1 MPTYRAMNA
10 ALVCAAVL
18 ALASSAGAGALRCPP
33 ESGTLVDAGWKA
45 YRADSIASAAMRFA
59 RADRIC
65 AAGLDAKVGLGFAWL
80 RLGVPARA
88 ESLFTIVVAADSA
101 YTDGWQGLMFAAR
114 RTGHDAVALRA
125 ARTAWKLAPGDA
137 ETRAV
142 LDQLSPPGARPARA
156 HRARGARLIAQARTH
171 GERFEVPTRDGWAPF
186 FVQGVNLG
194 VALPGRF
201 PAEFPTDSVRYAGWL
216 DTIAS
221 MNANTLRVYT
231 ILPPAFYR
239 ALTAWNGGHPSHLLW
254 LIHGVWAELPEGG
267 DFDDRSWKA
276 AFRDEM
282 RDVLGVIH
290 GDADIPQRPGH
301 AHGRYDADVS
311 RWTLAYIIGREWEP
325 FAVAAF
331 ESRSRRPRRFT
342 GRFLSMP
349 DGSAME
355 GWTAEQCD
363 WMLSAE
369 VGRYNTIRPIAYTNW
384 PTLDPLHHRTEAST
398 AEERVWRTRAG
409 RPIQYQK
416 LEYDNDVVSLDAARV
431 RPTSANPAGW
441 FASYHA
447 YPYYP
452 DFMLYDPD
460 YSRARSSEG
469 VSNYFGYLTALRRQL
484 RGIPLLIAEY
494 GVPSSRGLA
503 HLQPQGWTHGGH
515 DEAAM
520 AAIDARLT
528 REIRESGCAGGVLFA
543 WIDEWFKKNWA
554 VIDLEIPAERTP
566 RWHNR
571 MDAEQNYGVLAMD
584 AGPAD
589 GPVLGGDAARWLAL
603 QTLARGPARAN
614 PGQPASLRVGQD
626 ASYLYLAVAMPGF
639 QGSALPWDS
648 LEVQIA
654 LDTHRADLGQH
665 ALPGGRVTSDVGFE
679 YLVDLRSDT
688 DAHLLITPD
697 YDPYVGPRAIQDGDD
712 FGRFYHRPA
721 RSVSRDDGVFDSM
734 YVIVNRTRFGRDGT
748 FFPARAW
755 ERGRL
760 RHGRDV
766 ESSLSDWYYDPAAG
780 LIEVRIP
787 WALLNV
793 TDPSSATV
801 LDDRLA
807 RGGDFGTTRT
817 DGFRIGVLTIR
828 RDRPAQVLGALP
840 ALGPGARW
848 RGADFHTWTWPS
860 WDEPVYHARLKPVFD
875 SMKAVWR
882 GTGEEWISRGKPR

>member
-1 MPTYRAMNA
+1 MTSYRPMTALACA
-10 ALVCAAVL
+10 ALL
-18 ALASSAGAGALRCPP
+18 ALAPAARAGAIRCPP
-33 ESGTLVDAGWKA
+33 EAGNLVVAGWKS
-45 YRADSIASAAMRFA
+45 YRADSIPSAAARFA

-65 AAGLDAKVGLGFAWL
+65 PAGLYAKVGLGFAWL
-80 RLGVPARA
+80 RLRVPARA
-88 ESLFTIVVAADSA
+88 ESLFMIVVAADSGYA
-101 YTDGWQGLMFAAR
+101 DGWQGLMFAAR
-114 RTGHDAVALRA
+114 RTGHDAVALQA
-125 ARTAWKLAPGDA
+125 ARTAWRLAPGDA
-137 ETRAV
+137 DTRAI
-142 LDQLSPPGARPARA
+142 LDQLTPAVEPATRAAPVRPAR
-156 HRARGARLIAQARTH
+156 LITQARTH
-171 GERFEVPTRDGWAPF
+171 GERFEVPDRAGWKPF
-186 FVQGVNLG
+186 YVQGVNLG

-201 PAEFPTDSVRYAGWL
+201 PAEFPTDSLRYAGWL
-216 DTIAS
+216 DSIAA
-221 MNANTLRVYT
+221 MNANTVRVYT

-239 ALTAWNGGHPSHLLW
+239 ALAAWNLAHPARTLW
-254 LIHGVWAELPEGG
+254 LIHGVWAELPGG
-267 DFDDRSWKA
+267 DDFDDPSWKA

-282 RDVLGVIH
+282 ADVLGAIH
-290 GDADIPQRPGH
+290 GDADIAPRPGH

-331 ESRSRRPRRFT
+331 EHGSRRPRGFA
-342 GRFLSMP
+342 GRYLAMA
-349 DGSAME
+349 DGSPME
-355 GWTAEQCD
+355 AWTAEQCD
-363 WMLSAE
+363 WMLSTE

-384 PTLDPLHHRTEAST
+384 PTLDPLHHPTEAST
-398 AEERVWRTRAG
+398 SEERAWRARVG
-409 RPIQYQK
+409 RPVLYQK

-469 VSNYFGYLTALRRQL
+469 ASNYFGYLTALRKHL
-484 RGIPLLIAEY
+484 SGIPLLIAEY

-515 DEAAM
+515 DEADM

-528 REIRESGCAGGVLFA
+528 REIRESGCAGAVLFA

-554 VIDLEIPAERTP
+554 VIDLEIPAEHTP

-603 QTLARGPARAN
+603 PTLARAPVAAR
-614 PGQPASLRVGQD
+614 PGQPTSLGVGYD
-626 ASYLYLAVAMPGF
+626 ASSLYLAVAISGARDQPVR
-639 QGSALPWDS
+639 WDS
-648 LEVQIA
+648 LAVQIA
-654 LDTHRADLGQH
+654 IDTHRTDLGQH
-665 ALPGGRVTSDVGFE
+665 ALPGGRVTSDVGFKF
-679 YLVDLRSDT
+679 LVELRGEE
-688 DAHLLITPD
+688 DAHLLVTHG
-697 YDPYVGPRAIQDGDD
+697 YDPYLGPRAIQGGDD
-712 FGRFYHRPA
+712 FGRFYQRPA
-721 RSVSRDDGVFDSM
+721 AATRRDDGVFDSM
-734 YVIVNRTRFGRDGT
+734 YVIVNRSRFGRDGT

-760 RHGRDV
+760 RYGR
-766 ESSLSDWYYDPAAG
+766 EARSTLTDWYYDAAAR

-793 TDPSSATV
+793 TDPSTATI
-801 LDDRLA
+801 LDDHFA
-807 RGGDFGTTRT
+807 RGDDFGTTRT
-817 DGFRIGVLTIR
+817 DGFRIGVLTIG
-828 RDRPAQVLGALP
+828 RDRTGSVVGSLP
-840 ALGPGARW
+840 RLGPGAHW
-848 RGADFHTWTWPS
+848 RAADFRTWTWDP
-860 WDEPVYHARLKPVFD
+860 WVDPVYHARLKPVFE

-882 GTGEEWISRGKPR
+882 GTGEEWISREKPR